1 MTEIKLTKA
10 TSNDFANCVDI
21 YNAEVSRGEYAPD
34 LFYVSAK
41 SNGYGLQ
48 RHDALTINGIDGA
61 MMVLEMLLGEIEH
74 CTNAMYEDGSDSD
87 GYQQA
92 YRVRKRMRKLMEQVL
107 DAFPESETHPDRS
120 ENFRAYI

>member
-1 MTEIKLTKA
+1 MIAVIKLTKA
-10 TSNDFANCVDI
+10 TWNDFANCVDI

-41 SNGYGLQ
+41 SNGTSRY
-48 RHDALTINGIDGA
+48 DALTINGLDGA

-87 GYQQA
+87 AYQVA
-92 YRVRKRMRKLMEQVL
+92 YRVRARLRKLMGQVL
-107 DAFPESETHPDRS
+107 DLFPESETHPDRS